1 MDTVLNKEEQKA
13 LRHFLAIYVGTAFV
27 LMSIIAV
34 LYYNKEMASIKEK
47 CLMEMKNIA
56 MGIEKE
62 LMHAQMENISYRFN
76 PPQSAFKVALFD
88 VKEVLIHSNLP
99 IQTAFSF
106 FRESSPVDNAFYTQK
121 LSSPMADVAYIVVSG
136 DEEERAQRL
145 TIQLIIALLIIIA
158 SVFVGIVG
166 YFLSRLLLHPINTRI
181 DKLNRFI
188 KDSSHELN
196 TPLSALMMSVSTL
209 KNSNVENDRVV
220 NHISIS
226 AKLIAQIYSSLSFV
240 AFHDIDEVYD
250 EVFDVHDLVQESA
263 KFYEEIANI
272 KGNTIKMELEST
284 MVFMDKSR
292 LQKVIH
298 NLLSNAIKYS
308 HPQTVIVLKLR
319 HRVLSIED
327 KGIGI
332 AKEDQKDIFARFERR
347 STQVGG
353 FGIGLDI
360 VNCVCKE
367 YAIKV
372 WVKSK
377 PDKGTTFFLQFP
389 A

>member
-1 MDTVLNKEEQKA
+1 MNKEEQKA
-13 LRHFLAIYVGTAFV
+13 LWRFLTIYIGMALVFMGF
-27 LMSIIAV
+27 IAV
-34 LYYNKEMASIKEK
+34 LYYNKEMVSIKEK
-47 CLMEMKNIA
+47 NTMEMENIA
-56 MGIEKE
+56 MSIEKE
-62 LMHAQMENISYRFN
+62 LMHAQMKNLSYRFN
-76 PPQSAFKVALFD
+76 PPQSAFKVVLFD
-88 VKEVLIHSNLP
+88 ARENLLHSNLTVQKP
-99 IQTAFSF
+99 FSF
-106 FRESSPVDNAFYTQK
+106 FKESAHTTNVVYTQK
-121 LSSPMADVAYIVVSG
+121 LSYPMVDVAYIVISG
-136 DEEERAQRL
+136 GEEYSAQKFKIQL
-145 TIQLIIALLIIIA
+145 TIALVMVVA
-158 SVFVGIVG
+158 SIVVGIVG
-166 YFLSRLLLHPINTRI
+166 FFLSRLLLRPVNARI

-209 KNSNVENDRVV
+209 KNSNIENDRVV

-250 EVFDVHDLVQESA
+250 EVFDVCDLVQESA
-263 KFYEEIANI
+263 KFYEEIASI
-272 KGNTIKMELEST
+272 KGNTIKMELENT
-284 MVFMDKSR
+284 VVFMDKSR
-292 LQKVIH
+292 IQKVIH

-308 HPQTVIVLKLR
+308 HPQTVILLKLR

-360 VNCVCKE
+360 VSSVCKE

-377 PDKGTTFFLQFP
+377 PEKGTTFFLQFP